1 MSYVS
6 RVARCVVYDAPEPD
20 DKPLLVSYAASCQCD
35 RLLPFLRPKQSHKWG
50 MIDFEIPVV
59 YGAGLLTAAALLLA
73 ALVALCFSLHRGGA
87 FADTP
92 RAAARAIRQ
101 FSFTPRGVQS
111 PRAYFAGTPRQRRGF

>member
-1 MSYVS
+1 
-6 RVARCVVYDAPEPD
+6 
-20 DKPLLVSYAASCQCD
+20 
-35 RLLPFLRPKQSHKWG
+35 
-50 MIDFEIPVV
+50 MIDFEIPFV

-73 ALVALCFSLHRGGA
+73 ALVALCLSLHRGAA

-111 PRAYFAGTPRQRRGF
+111 PRAYFSATPRQRRGF

>member
-1 MSYVS
+1 MFV
-6 RVARCVVYDAPEPD
+6 
-20 DKPLLVSYAASCQCD
+20 
-35 RLLPFLRPKQSHKWG
+35 
-50 MIDFEIPVV
+50 EIPLA
-59 YGAGLLTAAALLLA
+59 YSAGLLIAFALLLA
-73 ALVALCFSLHRGGA
+73 ALVALCVSLHRGGA

>member
-1 MSYVS
+1 MIEFHV
-6 RVARCVVYDAPEPD
+6 
-20 DKPLLVSYAASCQCD
+20 PL
-35 RLLPFLRPKQSHKWG
+35 
-50 MIDFEIPVV
+50 V

-73 ALVALCFSLHRGGA
+73 VLIWLCLALRPA

-92 RAAARAIRQ
+92 RRVVRQ

>member
-1 MSYVS
+1 
-6 RVARCVVYDAPEPD
+6 
-20 DKPLLVSYAASCQCD
+20 
-35 RLLPFLRPKQSHKWG
+35 

-73 ALVALCFSLHRGGA
+73 VLIWLCLALRPA

-92 RAAARAIRQ
+92 RVIRQ

>member
-1 MSYVS
+1 M
-6 RVARCVVYDAPEPD
+6 RA
-20 DKPLLVSYAASCQCD
+20 K
-35 RLLPFLRPKQSHKWG
+35 RLHKWG
-50 MIDFEIPVV
+50 MVDFEVPVV

>member
-1 MSYVS
+1 MFEVPL
-6 RVARCVVYDAPEPD
+6 VY
-20 DKPLLVSYAASCQCD
+20 S
-35 RLLPFLRPKQSHKWG
+35 
-50 MIDFEIPVV
+50 
-59 YGAGLLTAAALLLA
+59 AGLLIAAALLLIT
-73 ALVALCFSLHRGGA
+73 LIALCVSLQRSGA

>member
-1 MSYVS
+1 MRLGTSYKQNHIEGD
-6 RVARCVVYDAPEPD
+6 YDTI
-20 DKPLLVSYAASCQCD
+20 VIGS
-35 RLLPFLRPKQSHKWG
+35 G
-50 MIDFEIPVV
+50 I
-59 YGAGLLTAAALLLA
+59 GGLTAAALLLA

-92 RAAARAIRQ
+92 RRVIRQ